1 MVLDMIQIFFVYDSL
16 DHVLMSRV
24 QGLPVGTALLDY
36 LHDTAEMLAF
46 SPYSKLVL
54 TMVRAALTPYVKSVS
69 CYHSNFFSDDN

>member
-1 MVLDMIQIFFVYDSL
+1 MVLDMIQIFFSL

-69 CYHSNFFSDDN
+69 CCNSNFFLDDN